1 MDVRVGYRPGVDT
14 GYPKTE
20 LAFGR
25 AIGTHFLMQQKPLAG
40 NPLVTSGSSPSIFRK
55 GALAIGKGVD
65 TLVNRLK
72 KTSTSEADSVSMQQK
87 TAPGTP
93 PPVPDEP
100 PDPKWTTSS
109 SEREE
114 LDFIQDSEAALRDAP
129 ARASM
134 YFLLACVMLLLSFL
148 LWAYLAELEEVTR
161 GDGKVIPSSK
171 TQVLQSL
178 EGGIVK
184 KINVRE
190 GDTVKKAQILL
201 TIDDTSFS
209 SDLGELEAK
218 HLSLS
223 VQVKRL
229 RTEAA
234 IPDGTKIDFGDELRK
249 AAPEVVRNEESL
261 FAIRKSSFENQIN
274 VLKERLEQRK
284 QELGELQA
292 SKKRYQDGLEIAQR
306 EFQLKEPLAKRG
318 IVSRTDVLRLER
330 EISDLKGQLATTE
343 QSLPRVEASIRE
355 AERVIQE
362 QRLSFRQTAQTELN
376 TKLAELSVVNQS
388 ITAAKDRVV
397 RADIRSPVEGIIN
410 KLHVNTIGG
419 VVRAGEALVEIT
431 PQEEALFV
439 EVRIQ
444 PKDIAFI
451 SPGQKALVK
460 ITAYDFTI
468 YGGLEGKVEVI
479 SSDSIIDEQTG
490 ESFYTT
496 TVKTTESVLRKG
508 DKSLP
513 IIPGMVAQVDVI
525 TGEKSVLDYLL
536 KPIVKAQKEA
546 LRER

>member
-1 MDVRVGYRPGVDT
+1 
-14 GYPKTE
+14 
-20 LAFGR
+20 
-25 AIGTHFLMQQKPLAG
+25 MQQKPLPG
-40 NPLVTSGSSPSIFRK
+40 NTPPTSDSSPSIFSK
-55 GALAIGKGVD
+55 GASAIGRGVD
-65 TLVNRLK
+65 ALAGKLK
-72 KTSTSEADSVSMQQK
+72 KTPAAGPDSVSMQQK
-87 TAPGTP
+87 TAPGTTP
-93 PPVPDEP
+93 PTQE
-100 PDPKWTTSS
+100 DPSATKWTTSS
-109 SEREE
+109 SERED

-134 YFLLACVMLLLSFL
+134 YFLLACVALLSTFI

-190 GDTVKKAQILL
+190 GDSVTKGQILL

-209 SDLGELEAK
+209 SDLGELQAK
-218 HLSLS
+218 QLSLS

-229 RTEAA
+229 QAEAA
-234 IPDGTKIDFGDELRK
+234 IPDGKEIDFGAELRK
-249 AAPEVVRNEESL
+249 SAPEVVRNEESL
-261 FAIRKSSFENQIN
+261 VAIRKSSFENQIS

-284 QELGELQA
+284 QELGELLA

-306 EFQLKEPLAKRG
+306 EFKMKEPLAKRG

-330 EISDLKGQLATTE
+330 EISDLRGQLATTE

-355 AERVIQE
+355 AERVVQE

-388 ITAAKDRVV
+388 ITAATDRVV

-431 PQEEALFV
+431 PQEESLFV

-479 SSDSIIDEQTG
+479 SSDSIVDEQSK
-490 ESFYTT
+490 ESFYTA

>member
-1 MDVRVGYRPGVDT
+1 
-14 GYPKTE
+14 
-20 LAFGR
+20 
-25 AIGTHFLMQQKPLAG
+25 MQQKPLPG
-40 NPLVTSGSSPSIFRK
+40 NAPPTSDRSPSTSK
-55 GALAIGKGVD
+55 QGASAVGQGVD
-65 TLVNRLK
+65 SLAKGLK
-72 KTSTSEADSVSMQQK
+72 RDSAAGPDSTPKQQK
-87 TAPGTP
+87 TVSGTTP
-93 PPVPDEP
+93 PAQEDSSNL
-100 PDPKWTTSS
+100 KWTTTA

-134 YFLLACVMLLLSFL
+134 YFLLACVALFSTFL
-148 LWAYLAELEEVTR
+148 VWAYLAELEEVTR

-184 KINVRE
+184 KIKVRE
-190 GDTVKKAQILL
+190 GDSVGKGQILL
-201 TIDDTSFS
+201 TIDDTGFS

-218 HLSLS
+218 RLSLS

-229 RTEAA
+229 QAEASDTEG
-234 IPDGTKIDFGDELRK
+234 DKVDFGDELRA
-249 AAPEVVRNEESL
+249 AAPDVVRNEESL
-261 FAIRKSSFENQIN
+261 VAIRKSSFENQIN

-284 QELGELQA
+284 RELGELLA
-292 SKKRYQDGLEIAQR
+292 NKKRYADGMEIAQR
-306 EFQLKEPLAKRG
+306 EFKLKEPLAKRG

-343 QSLPRVEASIRE
+343 QSIPRVEASIRE
-355 AERVIQE
+355 AERVIEE

-397 RADIRSPVEGIIN
+397 RADLRSPVDGIIN

-431 PQEEALFV
+431 PQEESLFV